1 MVVKKV
7 RSKNE
12 PVLTHDYCYVS
23 PLHFKN
29 HQILM
34 LFDGLVSDGGG
45 VGGGGYLAGLL
56 CLKN

>member
-29 HQILM
+29 RQIPM
-34 LFDGLVSDGGG
+34 LFDGLVSDGGR

>member
-1 MVVKKV
+1 MVAKKV

-29 HQILM
+29 RQIPM
-34 LFDGLVSDGGG
+34 LFDGFSFGRGRGGWWG
-45 VGGGGYLAGLL
+45 LFGGTSVP
-56 CLKN
+56 KN